1 MSEIIAST
9 YEIVEEI
16 GKGGGGVV
24 YLANH
29 MRLKKK
35 VVLKVDNRK
44 ITTRLDLLR
53 REVDV
58 LKELRHTY
66 IPQVYDY
73 FIQDDVVYTVI
84 DYIDGES
91 LDKPLE
97 RGEKF
102 SQPQVIAWAKEILQ
116 ALDYLHSPTHGSP
129 ARGYVHSDIKPANI
143 MKKPD
148 GHICLIDFNIALAL
162 GEENAVGCSRGYAS
176 PEHYGVDFSSG
187 SRESSGTEMLPG
199 SRGRRTGSR
208 STAASV
214 KSSSVGSSSGSS
226 GKKIVV
232 PDVRSD
238 IYSLGATL
246 YHLLNGKRPNEKA
259 KDVIPLSKKEFS
271 PQIVD
276 IITKAMNPNPDLR
289 YQSAKEMLDA
299 FTNLHWNDI
308 RYIRWKRRNRI
319 VYTVLSLLLAGG
331 GICSFSGLKR
341 MQVTEQWLKMAEYS
355 ENALREGDS
364 SGAVDYALSA
374 LPERK
379 NFLQPP
385 VVPEVQ
391 KALTDAAGVYDLS
404 DGYKTYETTE
414 LPSQPFFMELSPDG
428 KTAACIYAY
437 SMMIFDTENS
447 RILAVLPVEASALAE
462 VEYLDNDTVIYAGEG
477 GIRAYS
483 ISAAEELWAGNPAT
497 AIALSADGKR
507 AAAVYKDETSAM
519 IYDTANGKVITAVD
533 FQGRHQWTAPN
544 DIYANPQNNILAL
557 NGDGSLMAE
566 SFSDG
571 SLAVYDLG
579 SGEEYLT
586 LFDNSSG
593 YTRFEGGFYQQYFAF
608 SAAGEEEAVFA
619 VVDTELME
627 QTGGFQTQDSYYG
640 VKVSDTGIYVQEDN
654 ILVNLHPVSGENRPM
669 VTCSEN
675 IRRFDT
681 DGVHTLITTNDAF
694 LFFDGNAEL
703 MERYEN
709 DSSGDFVQIAG
720 ETALVGSMDSPF
732 VRILK
737 YENHPESQLFSY
749 DLSFE
754 HAEARRSLDGNTIML
769 FDYSRFR
776 LYSTGGDLITEVS
789 IPDPGEVYD
798 QQYIRDEDGSRLEVY
813 YKDGRIA
820 AYSAADGML
829 LYEKT
834 GDVPDMTLEEEFLTD
849 EYRIVSRLHEAPE
862 VYDRKSG
869 KLVCRLKDDDSL
881 TYVTQIDG
889 GIVTQYV
896 TADGYCYGQLLDEKC
911 KIIAEL
917 PYLCD
922 VLDESLI
929 FDYPDGNLRQSR
941 VYLIDEITEIAK
953 SQRGVRKHA

>member
-9 YEIVEEI
+9 YEIIREI
-16 GKGGGGVV
+16 GSGGGGVV

-29 MRLKKK
+29 VRLKKK
-35 VVLKVDNRK
+35 VILKADKRK
-44 ITTRLDLLR
+44 ITTRPDLLR
-53 REVDV
+53 REVDI
-58 LKELRHTY
+58 LKELSHTY

-73 FIQDDVVYTVI
+73 FAQDNVVYTVI

-102 SQPQVIAWAKEILQ
+102 SQAQVITWAKEILE

-176 PEHYGVDFSSG
+176 PEHYGLDFSSG
-187 SRESSGTEMLPG
+187 SREDSGTEMLSG
-199 SRGRRTGSR
+199 SRRRRMGGR

-214 KSSSVGSSSGSS
+214 KSFSAGSSSGSS
-226 GKKIVV
+226 GKRVIV

-259 KDVIPLSKKEFS
+259 KDVVPLSKKEFS
-271 PQIVD
+271 AQLVD
-276 IITKAMNPNPDLR
+276 VITKAMNPNPDLR
-289 YQSAKEMLDA
+289 YQSAREMLEA
-299 FTNLHWNDI
+299 LTNLHRNDI

-319 VYTVLSLLLAGG
+319 VYTVLSLLLVGG
-331 GICSFSGLKR
+331 GICSFLGLKR
-341 MQVTEQWLKMAEYS
+341 MQTTESWLKMAEYS
-355 ENALREGDS
+355 DNALREGDAS
-364 SGAVDYALSA
+364 SAVDYALQA
-374 LPERK
+374 LPEGK
-379 NFLQPP
+379 SLLQPSM
-385 VVPEVQ
+385 VPEVQ
-391 KALTDAAGVYDLS
+391 KALTDALGIYDLS
-404 DGYKTYETTE
+404 DGYKTYGTIE
-414 LPSQPFFMELSPDG
+414 LPSQPFFMEISPDG
-428 KTAACIYAY
+428 KTAACVYAY
-437 SMMIFDTENS
+437 SMMIFDTENCS
-447 RILAVLPVEASALAE
+447 VLAYLPVETSALAE

-483 ISAAEELWAGNPAT
+483 ISEAKELWAGKPAT
-497 AIALSADGKR
+497 AIEISGDGKR
-507 AAAVYKDETSAM
+507 VAAVYKDEASAT
-519 IYDTANGKVITAVD
+519 IYDTADGDVITELD

-544 DIYANPQNNILAL
+544 DIYANLQNNIFAL
-557 NGDGSLMAE
+557 NDDASLMAE

-571 SLAVYDLG
+571 SLVVYDLKTG
-579 SGEEYLT
+579 KEYLT
-586 LFDNSSG
+586 LFDSSSG

-608 SAAGEEEAVFA
+608 SATNEEESVFA
-619 VVDTELME
+619 VVDTDLIE
-627 QTGGFQTQDSYYG
+627 QTGGFQSQSSYYG
-640 VKVSDTGIYVQEDN
+640 VETDDTGIYVQQSN

-669 VTCSEN
+669 VTCSES

-681 DGVHTLITTNDAF
+681 DGTHTLITTKDAF
-694 LFFDGNAEL
+694 LFFDENAEL

-720 ETALVGSMDSPF
+720 GTALVGSMDSPF

-737 YENHPESQLFSY
+737 YENHPEGQLFSY
-749 DLSFE
+749 DPSCG
-754 HAEARRSLDGNTIML
+754 HKEARKSLDETTIML
-769 FDYSRFR
+769 FDYKQFQ
-776 LYSTGGDLITEVS
+776 LYSMDGDLITEVS
-789 IPDPGEVYD
+789 IPDSMDIYD
-798 QQYIRDEDGSRLEVY
+798 QQYIRDKDGSRLEIY
-813 YKDGRIA
+813 YKDGRIT
-820 AYSAADGML
+820 AYSAEDGTL

-834 GDVPDMTLEEEFLTD
+834 GEMPDMTLNEEFLTD

-869 KLVCRLKDDDSL
+869 KLVCYLKDDDSL

-889 GIVTQYV
+889 GIVVQYV

-911 KIIAEL
+911 KVIAEL

-922 VLDESLI
+922 VLDGSLI
-929 FDYPDGNLRQSR
+929 FDCPNGNLRQSR
-941 VYLIDEITEIAK
+941 VYLIDEIKEIAK
-953 SQRGVRKHA
+953 SERS

>member
-9 YEIVEEI
+9 YEIIRKI
-16 GKGGGGVV
+16 GSGGGGVV

-29 MRLKKK
+29 VRLKKK
-35 VVLKVDNRK
+35 VILKADKRK
-44 ITTRLDLLR
+44 ITTRPDLLR
-53 REVDV
+53 REVDI
-58 LKELRHTY
+58 LKELSHTY

-73 FIQDDVVYTVI
+73 FVQDDVVCTVI

-102 SQPQVIAWAKEILQ
+102 SQAQVITWAKEILE

-176 PEHYGVDFSSG
+176 PEHYGLDFSLRN
-187 SRESSGTEMLPG
+187 REDSGTEMLSG
-199 SRGRRTGSR
+199 SRGRRSGSR

-214 KSSSVGSSSGSS
+214 KSSSAGSSSGSS
-226 GKKIVV
+226 GKRVIV

-246 YHLLNGKRPNEKA
+246 YHLLSGKRPNEKA
-259 KDVIPLSKKEFS
+259 KDVVPLSKKEFS
-271 PQIVD
+271 AQLVD

-289 YQSAKEMLDA
+289 YQSAREMLKA
-299 FTNLHWNDI
+299 LKNLHWNDI

-319 VYTVLSLLLAGG
+319 AYTVLSLLLVGG
-331 GICSFSGLKR
+331 GICSFLGLKR
-341 MQVTEQWLKMAEYS
+341 MQTTESWLKLAEYS
-355 ENALREGDS
+355 GNALREGDTA
-364 SGAVDYALSA
+364 GAVDYALQA
-374 LPERK
+374 LPEEK
-379 NFLQPP
+379 SLLQPAI
-385 VVPEVQ
+385 VPEAQ
-391 KALTDAAGVYDLS
+391 KALTDALGIYDLS
-404 DGYKTYETTE
+404 DGYKTYGTVE
-414 LPSQPFFMELSPDG
+414 LPSQPFFMEISPDG

-437 SMMIFDTENS
+437 SMMIFDTENCS
-447 RILAVLPVEASALAE
+447 ILADLPVEASALAE
-462 VEYLDNDTVIYAGEG
+462 VEYLDNDTVIYAGEE

-483 ISAAEELWAGNPAT
+483 ISAAKELWAGKPAT
-497 AIALSADGKR
+497 AIELSADGKR
-507 AAAVYKDETSAM
+507 AAAVYKDETSATV
-519 IYDTANGKVITAVD
+519 YDTANGDVVATVD
-533 FQGRHQWTAPN
+533 FQGRHRRTASN

-557 NGDGSLMAE
+557 NDDGSLMAE

-579 SGEEYLT
+579 TGEEYLT

-608 SAAGEEEAVFA
+608 SATNEEESVFA
-619 VVDTELME
+619 VVDTDLME
-627 QTGGFQTQDSYYG
+627 QTGGFQSQSSYYG
-640 VKVSDTGIYVQEDN
+640 VEADDTGIYVQQSN
-654 ILVNLHPVSGENRPM
+654 ILVNLHPVSGENRPL
-669 VTCSEN
+669 VTCSES

-681 DGVHTLITTNDAF
+681 DGTHTLITTKDAF
-694 LFFDGNAEL
+694 LFFDENAEL

-709 DSSGDFVQIAG
+709 DFSGDFVRIAG
-720 ETALVGSMDSPF
+720 ETALVGSMDSAF
-732 VRILK
+732 IRILK
-737 YENHPESQLFSY
+737 YENHSESQLFSY
-749 DLSFE
+749 DPSCE
-754 HAEARRSLDGNTIML
+754 HKEARKGLDGTTIML
-769 FDYSRFR
+769 FDYKQFR
-776 LYSTGGDLITEVS
+776 LYSMDGDLITEVS
-789 IPDPGEVYD
+789 IPDSMDIYD
-798 QQYIRDEDGSRLEVY
+798 QQYVRDEDGSRLEIY
-813 YKDGRIA
+813 YKDGRIT
-820 AYSAADGML
+820 AYSAEDGML

-834 GDVPDMTLEEEFLTD
+834 GEVPDMSLEEEFLTD

-869 KLVCRLKDDDSL
+869 KLVCHLKDDDSL

-889 GIVTQYV
+889 GIVVQYV
-896 TADGYCYGQLLDEKC
+896 TADGYRYGQLLNEKC
-911 KIIAEL
+911 KTIAEL

-922 VLDESLI
+922 VLDGSLI
-929 FDYPDGNLRQSR
+929 FDYPNGNLRQSR
-941 VYLIDEITEIAK
+941 VYLIDEIKEIAK
-953 SQRGVRKHA
+953 SERS